1 MSTRG
6 ARAPH
11 ARGRRRKNE
20 LNLDLNSAPPGDN
33 REQEGTSTQ
42 AMPQN
47 NQATLQVQP
56 IPPNTIDVEAIDDDV
71 IESSPTAFAEVC
83 LY

>member
-11 ARGRRRKNE
+11 ARGRQRKNE
-20 LNLDLNSAPPGDN
+20 LNLDLNSAPPGDS

-42 AMPQN
+42 S
-47 NQATLQVQP
+47 P

-71 IESSPTAFAEVC
+71 IESSPTAFAEAC